1 MSRRFKGLA
10 IMLLVI
16 SIMLAACSGG
26 TTEENVTTGTAGTP
40 TEGAASTPE
49 EAANESGTKVV
60 QDQFGEV
67 TIPTHPQNLV
77 VFDSIYAEY
86 LIEMG
91 VTPQIVL
98 LTPEVEAEYRPDYLK
113 EHGVQII
120 EVEQYQYNYEQLLA
134 LSPDMIL
141 AAGEGMEQ
149 GVYDELSKIAPTVAL
164 DANSEMKRAMPKL
177 AAIFDK
183 TEESAKVLAEFDE
196 KASQGKEK
204 IAAAL
209 GDKTVLVLRVEHN
222 RYRFM
227 GPKGGSSSVFFY
239 DILGLNSPEAI
250 KNSTDWFSQF
260 SLEFLPE
267 MNPDYIFLEDRT
279 LVGYDTKKS
288 MEDLKASQ
296 VWSNLEAVKND
307 HVFPLKTSQFVSG
320 VGPIGSVKLMDYVVG
335 KLVP

>member
-1 MSRRFKGLA
+1 MLRRFKGLG
-10 IMLLVI
+10 IMLMVI
-16 SIMLAACSGG
+16 SVVLVACSGG
-26 TTEENVTTGTAGTP
+26 TKQENEPTGTAEIQ
-40 TEGAASTPE
+40 TEGAATTTE
-49 EAANESGTKVV
+49 EASDASGTKVV

-67 TIPTHPQNLV
+67 TIPAKPQNLI

-91 VTPQIVL
+91 VIPQMVL
-98 LTPEVEAEYRPDYLK
+98 LTPEVEAEYRPAYFK
-113 EHGVQII
+113 EHGVQVI

-141 AAGEGMEQ
+141 TAGEGLEQ

-196 KASQGKEK
+196 KAEQAKEK

-239 DILGLNSPEAI
+239 DTLGLNSPEAI
-250 KNSTDWFSQF
+250 KDSTDWFSQF

-296 VWSNLEAVKND
+296 VWANLEAVKND
-307 HVFPLKTSQFVSG
+307 HVFPLKTSEFVSG
-320 VGPIGSVKLMDYVVG
+320 VGPIGSVKLMNYVVG

>member
-1 MSRRFKGLA
+1 
-10 IMLLVI
+10 MLVVCM
-16 SIMLAACSGG
+16 MLAACS
-26 TTEENVTTGTAGTP
+26 NGTAKENAAAEIAGAT
-40 TEGAASTPE
+40 TEGAASPTD
-49 EAANESGTKVV
+49 EAEDANGTKVV

-67 TIPTHPQNLV
+67 TIPAHPQNLI

-91 VTPQIVL
+91 VTPQMVL
-98 LTPEVEAEYRPDYLK
+98 LTPEVEAEYRPAYFK
-113 EHGVQII
+113 EHGVQVI

-141 AAGEGMEQ
+141 TAGEGMEQ

-177 AAIFDK
+177 AVLFDK
-183 TEESAKVLAEFDE
+183 NEESAKILAEFDE
-196 KASQGKEK
+196 KASQAKEK

-239 DILGLNSPEAI
+239 DILDLNSPEAI
-250 KNSTDWFSQF
+250 KDSTDWFSQF

-320 VGPIGSVKLMDYVVG
+320 VGPIGSVKLMDYVVE

>member
-1 MSRRFKGLA
+1 MLRSFRGLG
-10 IMLLVI
+10 IMLVVI
-16 SIMLAACSGG
+16 CILLAACS
-26 TTEENVTTGTAGTP
+26 
-40 TEGAASTPE
+40 
-49 EAANESGTKVV
+49 SGTKEETTAGISGTQSEEATSTTKVEPNNSETKVV
-60 QDQFGEV
+60 KEQFGEV
-67 TIPTHPQNLV
+67 TIPAHPQNLV

-91 VTPQIVL
+91 ATPQIVL
-98 LTPEVEAEYRPDYLK
+98 YTPEVEAEYRPAYFK
-113 EHGVQII
+113 EHGVQTI

-141 AAGEGMEQ
+141 TAGEGMEQ

-164 DANSEMKRAMPKL
+164 DANSEMERAMPKL

-183 TEESAKVLAEFDE
+183 TEESAKVLAEFEE
-196 KASQGKEK
+196 KAAQAKDK
-204 IAAAL
+204 IATAL

-239 DILGLNSPEAI
+239 ETLGLNSPEAI
-250 KNSTDWFSQF
+250 KDSTDWFSQF

-267 MNPDYIFLEDRT
+267 LNPDYIFLEDRT

-296 VWSNLEAVKND
+296 VWANLKAVKND
-307 HVFPLKTSQFVSG
+307 HVFPLKTSEFVSG